1 MKIKFSEEEL
11 IHLLY
16 AWAAISLSFA
26 IVTTQGFGRIF
37 KFSENLLVSALTV
50 GIAFLFHEISHKMV
64 AQRYGCWAEFRK
76 FDFGLILAV
85 LMSFFGLVF
94 AAPGAVFIFG
104 PISEKENGKIA
115 LSGPL
120 SNLFLAVIFLFLMRL
135 FSNNLPFL
143 WGRIINAGFSINSWL
158 AFFNLLPFPPLDGS
172 QIINWSLPMW
182 FFLVIIAGI
191 FVFLL

>member
-37 KFSENLLVSALTV
+37 KFTENLLVSALTV
-50 GIAFLFHEISHKMV
+50 GIAFLFHEISHKIV

-76 FDFGLILAV
+76 FDLGLILAV
-85 LMSFFGLVF
+85 LMSFFGFVF

-120 SNLFLAVIFLFLMRL
+120 SNLFLAVIFLLFMRL
-135 FSNNLPFL
+135 FSNSFPFL
-143 WGRIINAGFSINSWL
+143 LGRIIGAGFSINSWL

-172 QIINWSLPMW
+172 QIINWSLPIW
-182 FFLVIIAGI
+182 LFLVIIAGA

>member
-16 AWAAISLSFA
+16 AWSAISLAFA
-26 IVTTQGFGRIF
+26 IVTTQGSARFF
-37 KFSENLLVSALTV
+37 KFSENLIVSALTV
-50 GIAFLFHEISHKMV
+50 GVAFLFHELAHKIV
-64 AQRYGCWAEFRK
+64 AQHYGCWAEFRK
-76 FDFGLILAV
+76 FDLGLILAV
-85 LMSFFGLVF
+85 LMSFFGFVF

-115 LSGPL
+115 MTGPL
-120 SNLFLAVIFLFLMRL
+120 SNLFLAVIFLLLRL
-135 FSNNLPFL
+135 FLNSFPFL
-143 WGRIINAGFSINSWL
+143 LGRIIGAGFYINSWL

-172 QIINWSLPMW
+172 QIINWSLPIW
-182 FFLVIIAGI
+182 LFLVIIAGA

>member
-85 LMSFFGLVF
+85 LMSFFGFVF

-143 WGRIINAGFSINSWL
+143 WGRIIGAGFSINSWL

-172 QIINWSLPMW
+172 QIINWSLPIW